1 MKIKV
6 IKISDDLKNL
16 RLSLDNINNS
26 IADLISQRIDIVKRV
41 GKIKKQKKNFYV
53 PEREKFI
60 FKTLCEKF
68 PELDKNIIK
77 SLFTEIISGC
87 RSYEKIFEVGLLN
100 DVWSLSALINILGT
114 FTSNHFM
121 NDVSSLKEK
130 YNSLDYVLISL
141 DDNFIS
147 LVENLQDIFVINY
160 YEKDERKFFLLGK
173 TENTDILSGKI
184 GFLLEKN
191 NFAKIKDRLYN
202 QLYKVYN
209 ISENYIYTEI
219 DYSKQDDIEKIK
231 NIFSVPHKYMG
242 IYPDNN
248 F

>member
-68 PELDKNIIK
+68 PELDKSIIK

-100 DVWSLSALINILGT
+100 DVWSLSALIKILGT

-141 DDNFIS
+141 DDNFVS

-219 DYSKQDDIEKIK
+219 DYSKEDDIENIK

>member
-231 NIFSVPHKYMG
+231 NIFSVSHKYMG

>member
-100 DVWSLSALINILGT
+100 DVWSLSALIKILGT

-141 DDNFIS
+141 DDNFVS

-231 NIFSVPHKYMG
+231 NIFSVSHKYMG

>member
-6 IKISDDLKNL
+6 IKISNDLKNL

-231 NIFSVPHKYMG
+231 NIFSVSHKYMG

>member
-6 IKISDDLKNL
+6 IKISDNLKNL

-141 DDNFIS
+141 DDNFVS

-231 NIFSVPHKYMG
+231 NIFSVSHKYMG

>member
-141 DDNFIS
+141 DDNFVS

-231 NIFSVPHKYMG
+231 NIFSVSHKYMG

>member
-219 DYSKQDDIEKIK
+219 DYLKEDDIENIK

>member
-68 PELDKNIIK
+68 PELDKSIIK

-231 NIFSVPHKYMG
+231 NILSVPHKYMG

>member
-68 PELDKNIIK
+68 PELDKSIIK

-219 DYSKQDDIEKIK
+219 NYSKQDDIEKIK
-231 NIFSVPHKYMG
+231 NILSVPHKYMG

>member
-1 MKIKV
+1 M

-16 RLSLDNINNS
+16 RLSLDNINNNL
-26 IADLISQRIDIVKRV
+26 ADLISQRIDIVKKV

-60 FKTLCEKF
+60 FKNLSENF
-68 PELDKNIIK
+68 PELDKEIIK
-77 SLFTEIISGC
+77 SLFTQIISGC

-114 FTSNHFM
+114 FTSNHFI
-121 NDVSSLKEK
+121 NDIPSLKEK

-141 DDNFIS
+141 DDNFVS
-147 LVENLQDIFVINY
+147 LVENIQDIFVINY
-160 YEKDERKFFLLGK
+160 HEKDNRKFMLLGK
-173 TENTDILSGKI
+173 IENTDILSGKI
-184 GFLLEKN
+184 GFLLKKN
-191 NFAKIKDRLYN
+191 NFAKIEDRLYN
-202 QLYKVYN
+202 YLYKVYN
-209 ISENYIYTEI
+209 ISEDYIYAEF
-219 DYSKQDDIEKIK
+219 DFSKQNDIENIK
-231 NIFSVPHKYMG
+231 NLFSVPHKYMG

>member
-16 RLSLDNINNS
+16 RLSLDNINNR

-231 NIFSVPHKYMG
+231 NIFSVSHKYMG

>member
-26 IADLISQRIDIVKRV
+26 IADLIFQRIDIVKRV

-160 YEKDERKFFLLGK
+160 YEKNERKFFLLGK

-231 NIFSVPHKYMG
+231 NILSVPHKYMG